1 MSISP
6 RTLELMAAMRYVMWT
21 MVKPIYHPTA
31 DQIQLPGIL
40 DALSDPIRLEIVL
53 RLDEAGEDRCSAFGD
68 YGSKTNLSYHLAR
81 LREAGV
87 TRTRVDGAQR
97 MISVRRDDLEAR
109 FPGLLDAI
117 LTSARPAK
125 RKLRAKAG

>member
-1 MSISP
+1 
-6 RTLELMAAMRYVMWT
+6 MRYVMWT